1 MPLPTSSLAR
11 ICNQVREHL
20 DTLGQTPSPPDW
32 DVTVTIG
39 APGINL
45 AAVNNANTLNL
56 FFYRFEPF
64 TFDTSARPGDVQ
76 WIKMFCVITAVGI
89 DEDVDND
96 TNVDFSAGINE
107 LRMLSQVMRLFQE
120 QPVMM
125 IDGDNPGEV
134 WHTQFIPHPLAD
146 EQINQIWSTQGETV
160 YRPSLVYEI
169 TLAPVEPLV
178 PTTQAARVASV
189 GSFADSN
196 MANRNRPWP
205 AGRETLYPTVPSV
218 RVDSSNPQWAPA
230 MVLVTGAAGDRE
242 ASLALNLE
250 VPVAGGLG
258 DFSGLP
264 QLDIWIAGDT
274 ALSGDLT
281 LVGQLLQNP
290 DAERSSGQWLD
301 IDPVLSLSA
310 DAIALDVENLPPPA
324 GTGFSLNLSH
334 WTDLDNSN
342 NSWQLQLFV
351 ERHIRYQADTGEWA
365 DLPHAAE
372 DGMRIRSNPLLI
384 TVTRGTP

>member
-1 MPLPTSSLAR
+1 MPLPTSSLAK

-45 AAVNNANTLNL
+45 PAVNNTNTLNL

-64 TFDTSARPGDVQ
+64 TFETSARPGDVQ

-96 TNVDFSAGINE
+96 ATVDFSAGINE

-120 QPVMM
+120 QPVML

-146 EQINQIWSTQGETV
+146 EQINQIWSTQGDTV
-160 YRPSLVYEI
+160 YRPSLAYEI

-178 PTTQAARVASV
+178 RTTQAARVASV

-196 MANRNRPWP
+196 MNNRNRPWP

-230 MVLVTGAAGDRE
+230 MVLVTGAAGSRE
-242 ASLALNLE
+242 ATLALNLE
-250 VPVAGGLG
+250 APVVGGLA
-258 DFSGLP
+258 DFTGFP
-264 QLDIWIAGDT
+264 QLDIWIGGDT
-274 ALSGDLT
+274 TLVGDLT

-290 DAERSSGQWLD
+290 DADRSSGQWID

-310 DAIALDVENLPPPA
+310 DAVLLDVENLPAPA
-324 GTGFSLNLSH
+324 GTGFALNLSH

-342 NSWQLQLFV
+342 NSWQLQLFA
-351 ERHIRYQADTGEWA
+351 ERHIRLQADTGQWI
-365 DLPHAAE
+365 DLPHAAA
-372 DGMRIRSNPLLI
+372 DGLRIRSNPLLI
-384 TVTRGTP
+384 TVTRGAP